1 MGPNRDGCYFPNLE
15 IVRKRTLEAGI
26 DFGVILAVGT
36 FGSNRGA
43 TDAEL
48 RWQAFTTL
56 AYGSKAL
63 GWFCY
68 LTEVNYGNWN
78 NWEDMAINR
87 DGTRTRHYSML
98 KYLNGEVLAWG
109 PTLRRLQSTGVY
121 HTTPLP
127 PMSCPISE
135 SRLVESVRGGMALIG
150 EFKHRDGHSYVM
162 VVNRDFI
169 HPVTLEV
176 KFRQAPTELLQI
188 SRQNGR
194 EQAAASHSQTGEL
207 KISLAAGDAEL
218 VKVDQ

>member
-1 MGPNRDGCYFPNLE
+1 
-15 IVRKRTLEAGI
+15 
-26 DFGVILAVGT
+26 
-36 FGSNRGA
+36 
-43 TDAEL
+43 
-48 RWQAFTTL
+48 
-56 AYGSKAL
+56 L

-68 LTEVNYGNWN
+68 LTEVNYGNWS

-121 HTTPLP
+121 HTAPLP
-127 PMSCPISE
+127 PIGRPISE
-135 SRLVESVRGGMALIG
+135 SKLVESVRGGMALIG

-176 KFRQAPTELLQI
+176 KFRQAPGKLLQI

-194 EQAAASHSQTGEL
+194 EQATASHAQTGQL

-218 VKVDQ
+218 LRVDLNNRGRVLD